1 MVYGGSRAAI
11 ALGILGL
18 ILIWKGMTGNV
29 MQTEMGENIIPR
41 WLYILAGMVLL
52 AFPATLLFVS
62 SSVGQKWLG
71 LDW

>member
-18 ILIWKGMTGNV
+18 ILIWKGMTGTV
-29 MQTEMGENIIPR
+29 MQTEMGESIIPR

-52 AFPATLLFVS
+52 AFPATLLLVS